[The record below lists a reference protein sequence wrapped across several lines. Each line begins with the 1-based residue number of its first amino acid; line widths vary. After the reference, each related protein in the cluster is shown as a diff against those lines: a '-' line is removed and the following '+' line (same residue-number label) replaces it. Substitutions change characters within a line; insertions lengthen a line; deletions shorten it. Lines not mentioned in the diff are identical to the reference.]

1 MNGGWWRMNVHYEF
15 MPMIRDKS
23 EEIWHFIYFL
33 SYILKKYKLVAKNRG
48 HFAHMFLAYLCPK

>member
-1 MNGGWWRMNVHYEF
+1 MNVHYEF